1 MYNSE
6 RRARDS
12 LSARGLEPGFHGLI
26 PLDMEYR
33 RIAWLFF
40 YFLFPGKEGMFV
52 LIDFTNVGM
61 EWKVWSGGRK
71 IQIQFQAPDQNI
83 SEI

>member
-1 MYNSE
+1 
-6 RRARDS
+6 
-12 LSARGLEPGFHGLI
+12 
-26 PLDMEYR
+26 
-33 RIAWLFF
+33 
-40 YFLFPGKEGMFV
+40 MFV